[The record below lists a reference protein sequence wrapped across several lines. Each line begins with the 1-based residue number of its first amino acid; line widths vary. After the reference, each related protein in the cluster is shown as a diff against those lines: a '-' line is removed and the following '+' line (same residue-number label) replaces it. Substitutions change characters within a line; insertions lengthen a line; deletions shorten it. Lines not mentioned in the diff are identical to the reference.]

1 MDAGNHQIAFESVPI
16 ETPEALASL
25 RATGKLPFYQLPLLE
40 INDQKV
46 GQSSA
51 MIRYLARIGGFY
63 GESDTDAVWCD
74 MIAGSVADF
83 AETAMQ
89 AAFQPTE
96 DIAIAALRARFKK
109 FGPTFEARL
118 AENGSGC
125 CVGDRTTFADIVRIE
140 ALSAYLE
147 WCPGILWDTPLLD
160 ALHERVSNDPGI
172 ARYLRSAQR
181 YPKAA
186 YLSNWCSYSPTASTT
201 IPYVRPKQVRVCGL
215 VSNRD
220 F

>member
-40 INDQKV
+40 INDQKLS
-46 GQSSA
+46 QSSA

-63 GESDTDAVWCD
+63 GESDADAVWCD

-125 CVGDRTTFADIVRIE
+125 CVGDRKLPLPILSGSKRSVPIWNGAQAFFGTRLYLTLCMNGLRTTPVSLAICVRHNDIRRRR
-140 ALSAYLE
+140 
-147 WCPGILWDTPLLD
+147 T
-160 ALHERVSNDPGI
+160 
-172 ARYLRSAQR
+172 
-181 YPKAA
+181 
-186 YLSNWCSYSPTASTT
+186 
-201 IPYVRPKQVRVCGL
+201 
-215 VSNRD
+215 
-220 F
+220 

>member
-1 MDAGNHQIAFESVPI
+1 MDAGNHQIAFENVSI

-25 RATGKLPFYQLPLLE
+25 CATGKLPLYQLSLLE
-40 INDQKV
+40 INDQKLS
-46 GQSSA
+46 QSSA

-63 GESDTDAVWCD
+63 DESDTDAVWCD
-74 MIAGSVADF
+74 MIAGSVADY

-89 AAFQPTE
+89 AAFQSTE
-96 DIAIAALRARFKK
+96 DIAIAALRAQFKK

-125 CVGDRTTFADIVRIE
+125 CVGDRTTFADIVRTE

-147 WCPGILWDTPLLD
+147 WCPGILWDTPLLY
-160 ALHERVSNDPGI
+160 ALHERVSNDPAI

-186 YLSNWCSYSPTASTT
+186 APM
-201 IPYVRPKQVRVCGL
+201 
-215 VSNRD
+215 
-220 F
+220 